1 MSVAETTQFSGVAGR
16 VLWGTMSMR
25 SLVTGVLLGLTILI
39 SNWVLIVA
47 DAASFTTPL
56 NHLVFAFVVA
66 RFVLNGQFGEWEG
79 SVFSGAGGSWV
90 DVIQVGIR
98 YLTLTFVWLLPL
110 IFIGLRPEISPA
122 AMMTPKMLVLGALYI
137 IASILTPP
145 LMLIVSVAADNFADL
160 FTARHWKELFSGRL
174 VDLFAIYATYT
185 GGMAM
190 AVLLSAPTVIVAFAV
205 NLRFGVVVASIALCF
220 LLGMSL
226 DLLGRLCGF
235 FALGDVTTLAPA
247 SSEIG
252 LSPAGASPQAG
263 PTAATRPT
271 APARQPVPGPTNIA
285 TASMAGAPGAAVTAP
300 PISTP
305 KKPPLLNANEQVEQV
320 MARFAQD
327 PVAASSA
334 LEDLRTSY
342 APSPQVIAA
351 LCICQSRAG
360 ETDEALRLAGDA
372 LPLAFERGHSY
383 LAVDIFKALRAHVG
397 KLDLNREQI
406 LTIAGAAAT
415 KGDLSTAGEAYSMI
429 LVKDAGEIRAIKGL
443 LQVAERVLRE
453 KNNPEVALRV
463 YRFLEQR
470 CSGSTLAEEISRGIA
485 QAERRLAS
493 TPTPA

>member
-1 MSVAETTQFSGVAGR
+1 MTVADTTRFSGGAGR
-16 VLWGTMSMR
+16 GLWGTMSLR
-25 SLVTGVLLGLTILI
+25 SLVTGVLLGLTMLV

-47 DAASFTTPL
+47 HAASFTTPL
-56 NHLVFAFVVA
+56 NHIIFAFVVA

-90 DVIQVGIR
+90 DVLLVGIR
-98 YLTLTFVWLLPL
+98 YLVLNFVWLLPL
-110 IFIGLRPEISPA
+110 IFIGLRPEIGP
-122 AMMTPKMLVLGALYI
+122 AMMTQKMLVLGSLYV

-174 VDLFAIYATYT
+174 VDLYAIYATYT

-190 AVLLSAPTVIVAFAV
+190 AVLLSAPTVIIAFAINV
-205 NLRFGVVVASIALCF
+205 RFGAVVASIALCF

-235 FALGDVTTLAPA
+235 FALGDLTTPVPA
-247 SSEIG
+247 SPEAG
-252 LSPAGASPQAG
+252 LSPAGASPQAV
-263 PTAATRPT
+263 PAKATRP
-271 APARQPVPGPTNIA
+271 AVPSPKPVPGPTNIA
-285 TASMAGAPGAAVTAP
+285 TASMAGAAAAAVTAP
-300 PISTP
+300 PISSP
-305 KKPPLLNANEQVEQV
+305 KKPPLLNANEHVEQI
-320 MARFAQD
+320 MARYTQD
-327 PVAASSA
+327 PVAATSA

-351 LCICQSRAG
+351 LCLCHSRTG
-360 ETDEALRLAGDA
+360 ETAEALRLAGEA

-463 YRFLEQR
+463 YRFLEER
-470 CSGSTLAEEISRGIA
+470 CSGSPLAEYISRGIA
-485 QAERRLAS
+485 QAERRLTGTA
-493 TPTPA
+493 TPA

>member
-16 VLWGTMSMR
+16 VLWGTMSLR
-25 SLVTGVLLGLTILI
+25 SLVTGVLLGLTILV

-47 DAASFTTPL
+47 QAASFTTPL
-56 NHLVFAFVVA
+56 NHIVFAFVVA

-98 YLTLTFVWLLPL
+98 YLVLNFVWLLPL
-110 IFIGLRPEISPA
+110 ILIGLRPEAGP
-122 AMMTPKMLVLGALYI
+122 AMMTQRMIVLRLLYV

-145 LMLIVSVAADNFADL
+145 LMLIVSVSADNFADV
-160 FTARHWKELFSGRL
+160 FTARHWKELFSNRQ

-190 AVLLSAPTVIVAFAV
+190 AVLLSAPTVIIAFSIEPK
-205 NLRFGVVVASIALCF
+205 FGAFVGGIALCF

-235 FALGDVTTLAPA
+235 FALGDVTALEPA
-247 SSEIG
+247 SPEVAP
-252 LSPAGASPQAG
+252 SPTSASPQAG
-263 PTAATRPT
+263 PTTTTRPT
-271 APARQPVPGPTNIA
+271 VPSPKPVPGPTNIA
-285 TASMAGAPGAAVTAP
+285 TASVVGTSAAAVTAP
-300 PISTP
+300 PISSP
-305 KKPPLLNANEQVEQV
+305 KKPPLLNANEHVEQI
-320 MARFAQD
+320 MARSAQD
-327 PVAASSA
+327 PVAATSA
-334 LEDLRTSY
+334 LEELRTSY

-351 LCICQSRAG
+351 LCILQSRTG
-360 ETDEALRLAGDA
+360 EPEEALRLAGEA

-383 LAVDIFKALRAHVG
+383 IAVDIFKALRAHVA

-406 LTIAGAAAT
+406 LIIAGAAAT

-429 LVKDAGEIRAIKGL
+429 LVKDLGEIRAVKGL

-453 KNNPEVALRV
+453 KNNPEVALRI

-493 TPTPA
+493 TATPA